1 MTVTYGTTLPQREF
15 KNEVEPIKEFVLGVE
30 SLGLG
35 YLRVADQVIV
45 PKRGGFH
52 EPLMLLSYL
61 AAITERLQVVPS
73 VLVAPSRQTALLA
86 KQSVELNDLSAG
98 RLRLGL
104 GLGGNERE
112 YQAMGKPLSR
122 RAYRLEEQIKVRREL
137 WTRDHINFSLEEER
151 FEEVGI
157 SPRPK
162 GGAIPIWIG
171 VSPEPPVQALERI
184 GRLADGWFTMCR
196 ADQFESQ
203 NRVVLESAER
213 SGRNASEIGVEAE
226 VSIVDMVPDNF
237 MTLVNRWVGL
247 GVSHISLSTLGLEG
261 DSSSHLKQLA
271 KALKLLDK

>member
-1 MTVTYGTTLPQREF
+1 MTYGTTLPQREF

-61 AAITERLQVVPS
+61 AAITEYLQMVPS

-86 KQSVELNDLSAG
+86 KQSVELN
-98 RLRLGL
+98 RLISRKIKTRLGL
-104 GLGGNERE
+104 GGERE
-112 YQAMGKPLSR
+112 YQAMGKSLSR
-122 RAYRLEEQIKVRREL
+122 RAYRLEEQIKLLREL

-196 ADQFESQ
+196 VDQFESQ

-213 SGRNASEIGVEAE
+213 SGRTASEIGVEAE

-237 MTLVNRWVGL
+237 MTLVNRWVDL

-271 KALKLLDK
+271 KALELLDK